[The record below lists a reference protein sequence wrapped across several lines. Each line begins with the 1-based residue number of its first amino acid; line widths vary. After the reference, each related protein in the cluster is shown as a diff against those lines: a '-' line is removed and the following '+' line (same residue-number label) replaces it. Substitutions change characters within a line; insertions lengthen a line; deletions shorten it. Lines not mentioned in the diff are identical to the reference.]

1 VNDTEHISAAPPART
16 SMNYAALRENG
27 MEWIRLWAKES
38 WTDHNIHDPGI
49 TMLEA
54 FSYAMTELGLRLDLD
69 VADLLRS
76 GEVHAAPQLEPAHH
90 VLPVGPV
97 NSADLRRVLLDHP
110 LVSDVQI
117 FQPSPSEV
125 AFYELP
131 GGSPPLTYT
140 AGTARVRPDGL
151 YEVLVELAR
160 SDPFDPESALNSNIY
175 ALQVTVGQVFDLEIA
190 LPFPDDTEA
199 VPFRRPATINSI
211 AMILDSGVAWKP
223 LPEEQSYYGRL
234 TVAYTDALGSS
245 GTIESWA
252 VMRIATLVTQPGA
265 VLPGILA
272 AAQAEIESNTP
283 TKPLRRFAQRVRS
296 AAIAVEALGAYLA
309 GWRNLSEQPVR
320 IGLARIQD
328 IFVRAR
334 LEVSG
339 GIDVEKLLARVF
351 MDIDAALTPRVRFRS
366 LAEQR
371 ADEPDSSTIYDGPL
385 LRRGFLGGGGDEIA
399 YQRVVYTS
407 DILRIIM
414 RRRSNEGGDVVTQ
427 ENPAGRDIVAV
438 TNLAL
443 GNFIN
448 NRPITV
454 GAVDCLHLVEIERYL
469 PRLSIAKS
477 RIVCVRNE
485 SEVGYDSRRVQTLYD
500 ALQAEAQAGSVTTN
514 PSPVWPVVRGE
525 ALPVEDYV
533 PLQEELPPTYGVG
546 KAVLPDSAG
555 PERHAAVKQ
564 LQGYLLVFEQIL
576 GDVTAQLG
584 NINRFFSA
592 DAALIPSYFVRQPFD
607 LPGARSLLRRVSAST
622 DWQTFIANPDN
633 AVMLALREA
642 AESRE
647 RQLDRRNRMLDHLL
661 ARQGEDAAAL
671 GQEIH
676 RWARAELLAA
686 TLPPAQQEARI
697 AERRE
702 AANERLLRHKSALL
716 RDAPELNALRLLAN
730 SNPFFADGSLLT
742 VERVTSTQFVWHLSA
757 GGPTLL
763 RAITPAANSAAAAI
777 AAERALVLA
786 GRASN
791 YRELN
796 LGGGQRQLNLMDGT
810 GAGALAIGESEQIF
824 ASPGA
829 ANTALAAM
837 ALEFSAL
844 RLESSASPFER
855 KVAHQSGIRDTRRRR
870 ALRPTNEFF
879 EIIDDPPGGGL
890 FGKRWELHELS
901 GNAGAVLLVSPIR
914 YEAPADPQAIARAEQ
929 GIRQVLRYGLDEWNY
944 QIVPAAG
951 NTFQLE
957 LRDPAGGVL
966 ARLQTALATS
976 ADTRVALDAIVAH
989 LYRAF
994 GAERMHLVEHL
1005 LLRPRLNGDTFLS
1018 LPEGETAR
1026 ERDPYSQRISLVLPS
1041 GFARDFSLTPATAT
1055 LIETTPDRFRE
1066 PEFRRHF
1073 AGMVR
1078 RACPAHL
1085 SPTIYWVDRQV
1096 PVTPL
1101 SNASFDTFEARYF
1114 DWLGSVLIPGAAP
1127 AAIDLARN
1135 RLVEALNAIAD
1146 DTA

>member
-1 VNDTEHISAAPPART
+1 VNDTVHISAAPPART
-16 SMNYAALRENG
+16 SMNYSALREGG

-38 WTDHNIHDPGI
+38 WTDHNVHDPGI
-49 TMLEA
+49 TLLEA
-54 FSYAMTELGLRLDLD
+54 FSYAMTELGLRLNLD

-76 GEVHAAPQLEPAHH
+76 GEAHAEPQLEPAHR
-90 VLPVGPV
+90 VLPSGPV
-97 NSADLRRVLLDHP
+97 NAADLRRVLLDHP

-117 FQPSPSEV
+117 FQPASSEV

-131 GGSPPLTYT
+131 GGNPPLTYT
-140 AGTARVRPDGL
+140 AGTPRVRPDGL
-151 YEVLVELAR
+151 YEVLVEL
-160 SDPFDPESALNSNIY
+160 SQGELNSNTY
-175 ALQVTVGQVFDLEIA
+175 ASQVVFDDQTYDIEIA
-190 LPFPDDTEA
+190 LPFWDDPEA
-199 VPFRRPATINSI
+199 APFRQPATAMTSI
-211 AMILDSGVAWKP
+211 SMILDNGVAWRP
-223 LPEEQSYYGRL
+223 LPEEQTYYGRL
-234 TVAYTDALGSS
+234 NIAYTDANATPGS
-245 GTIESWA
+245 IESWA
-252 VMRIATLVTQPGA
+252 LLRITTQLIQPGA
-265 VLPGILA
+265 VLPGILDE
-272 AAQAEIESNTP
+272 AQAAVQANTAAGP
-283 TKPLRRFAQRVRS
+283 VPRFALRARG
-296 AAIAVEALGAYLA
+296 AAIGVEELRSYLS
-309 GWRNLSEQPVR
+309 GWRNLGEQAVR
-320 IGLARIQD
+320 IGLARVQD
-328 IFVRAR
+328 VSVRAR

-339 GIDVEKLLARVF
+339 GIDIEKLLARIF
-351 MDIDAALTPRVRFRS
+351 MDIDAELTPRVRFRS
-366 LAEQR
+366 LAERR
-371 ADEPDSSTIYDGPL
+371 AAEADSADLFEGPL
-385 LRRGFLGGGGDEIA
+385 LRRGFLGGGDNIS
-399 YQRVVYTS
+399 YPRVIYSS

-414 RRRSNEGGDVVTQ
+414 RRRSGEGGDVVTQ

-454 GAVDCLHLVEIERYL
+454 GAVDCLHLVEIERFL

-477 RIVCVRNE
+477 RIVCVRND
-485 SEVGYDSRRVQTLYD
+485 SVVSYDLSRVQALYD
-500 ALQAEAQAGSVTTN
+500 ELQAQSQAVAVTAD
-514 PSPVWPVVRGE
+514 PSPIWPVVPGE
-525 ALPVEDYV
+525 AMQVQDYV
-533 PLQEELPPTYGVG
+533 PLQNELPATFGVG
-546 KAVLPDSAG
+546 EAELPDSAG

-564 LQGYLLVFEQIL
+564 LQGYLFMFEQLL

-592 DAALIPSYFVRQPFD
+592 DAGDTPSYFVRRPFE
-607 LPGARSLLRRVSAST
+607 LPGAQSLLRRFPAGE
-622 DWQTFIANPDN
+622 DWKAFIADPDN
-633 AVMLALREA
+633 PVLGALRDA
-642 AESRE
+642 VESRE
-647 RQLDRRNRMLDHLL
+647 RLLDRRNRMLDHLL

-671 GQEIH
+671 GQEMH

-686 TLPPAQQEARI
+686 SLPPAQQEARI

-702 AANERLLRHKSALL
+702 AANARLLRHKAVLL
-716 RDAPELNALRLLAN
+716 RDSPELNALRLLAN
-730 SNPFFADGSLLT
+730 SNRLMADASLLR
-742 VERVTSTQFVWHLSA
+742 VEPVSTGFRWHLSA
-757 GGPTLL
+757 GGPELL
-763 RAITPAANSAAAAI
+763 RGMAPAASGAAAAI
-777 AAERALVLA
+777 AGERAMVLA

-791 YRELN
+791 YTVLN
-796 LGGGQRQLNLMDGT
+796 LGGGQHQLNLMDGNGT

-914 YEAPADPQAIARAEQ
+914 YEAPADPQAIALAEQ

-944 QIVPAAG
+944 QIVPAGG

-957 LRDPAGGVL
+957 LRDPAGVVF

-976 ADTRVALDAIVAH
+976 ADARGALDAIVAH
-989 LYRAF
+989 LYSAF

-1005 LLRPRLNGDTFLS
+1005 LLRPRLNGDTLLS

-1055 LIETTPDRFRE
+1055 LIKTTPDRFRE

-1073 AGMVR
+1073 AGMVGR
-1078 RACPAHL
+1078 DCPAHL
-1085 SPTIYWVDRQV
+1085 SPTIYWVDRQALG
-1096 PVTPL
+1096 TPP

-1114 DWLGSVLIPGAAP
+1114 DWLDSVLIPGADP
-1127 AAIDLARN
+1127 AAIGLARN

-1146 DTA
+1146 DAA